1 MSVWSGLNV
10 AVVGGDLRETEIAQI
25 AAAHGSMVKAFG
37 CPPPPPGSPIEM
49 ADSLEDVF
57 RNTQIAILPVPLIAS
72 DGSIYAPH
80 ASRPIVITGDLL
92 SLMGTQPQVITGRAD
107 QPLQAA
113 ASASGVQLHEYEG
126 DTDLMLLRAPAIAEG
141 AIKVAIERSP
151 VTIHGSDIGVSGFGR
166 IAAALTRALV
176 ALNSQVHVF
185 ARRAEA
191 RAAAYALGAASHEF
205 AEIPE
210 VFPRLQ
216 VLYNSV
222 PSRII
227 TRDELSHLQSGRLV
241 VDLAAPPGGIDL
253 DAARELGLDPLWAR
267 GLGASAPRTVA
278 LSQWTGIDRIVS
290 RSLGGPAS
298 DKIHL
303 H

>member
-1 MSVWSGLNV
+1 MSVWTGLKV
-10 AVVGGDLRETEIAQI
+10 AVIGGDLRETEIAQI
-25 AAAHGSMVKAFG
+25 AAAQGATVRTFG
-37 CPPPPPGSPIEM
+37 CPPPPPRSPVEV
-49 ADSLEDVF
+49 ADSLEDVL
-57 RNTQIAILPVPLIAS
+57 RDTQIAILPVPLIAS
-72 DGSIYAPH
+72 DGSIYAPL
-80 ASRPIVITGDLL
+80 ASQPILITAELL
-92 SLMGTQPQVITGRAD
+92 SLMAAQPQVITGRAD
-107 QPLQAA
+107 QALRAA

-151 VTIHGSDIGVSGFGR
+151 VTIHGSDIGVAGFGR

-176 ALNSQVHVF
+176 ALNSHVHVF

-191 RAAAYALGAASHEF
+191 RAAAYALGAAPHEF

-253 DAARELGLDPLWAR
+253 DAAKELGLDPFWAR

-278 LSQWTGIDRIVS
+278 LSQWTGIDRIVT
-290 RSLGGPAS
+290 RSVGGSAS
-298 DKIHL
+298 DKTRL